1 MDSLEDSIKK
11 ENNNQECGLSDEILE
26 YKQYLKEIKDT
37 ERLSCK
43 LTSYT
48 NTLNEP
54 FEKSTLKL
62 LDGEIEPVVS

>member
-11 ENNNQECGLSDEILE
+11 ENNDQECGFSDEILE

-43 LTSYT
+43 LTSCT